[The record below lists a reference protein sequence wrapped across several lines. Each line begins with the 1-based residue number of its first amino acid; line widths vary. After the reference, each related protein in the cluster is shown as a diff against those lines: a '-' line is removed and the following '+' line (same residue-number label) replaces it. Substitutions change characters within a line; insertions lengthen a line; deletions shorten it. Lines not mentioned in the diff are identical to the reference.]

1 MYKDE
6 LKEALEAAK
15 IASKKILEIYHTN
28 FNVEIKSDDSPVTEA
43 DKKADVLIRKH
54 LGKAFP
60 KYAFLTEESIDDG
73 KRLLNDY
80 VWIIDPLDGT
90 SDFVNK
96 DGEFTVNIALCYKH
110 EIVVGVVAIPCSGDI
125 YYASKGDGAFVI
137 RNGISTKICVNKKLD
152 DLTFLVSHFHNTE
165 KVMDVAKRHQD
176 KIKHIEKIGSS
187 IKACLIA
194 EGKAEIYLKF
204 DDNTKEWDTAA
215 FQLIVEEAGGVMQ
228 KHNGEKIIYN
238 REDVYNRNGFIIAN
252 RKENLFE

>member
-110 EIVVGVVAIPCSGDI
+110 EYTKGLLKSIPRSADKRGDKLI
-125 YYASKGDGAFVI
+125 PIEGNPVDVFALPKGCAFAPRCEECMRSI
-137 RNGISTKICVNKKLD
+137 
-152 DLTFLVSHFHNTE
+152 FHIHYSF
-165 KVMDVAKRHQD
+165 K
-176 KIKHIEKIGSS
+176 
-187 IKACLIA
+187 
-194 EGKAEIYLKF
+194 
-204 DDNTKEWDTAA
+204 
-215 FQLIVEEAGGVMQ
+215 
-228 KHNGEKIIYN
+228 
-238 REDVYNRNGFIIAN
+238 
-252 RKENLFE
+252 